1 MKSLVSEE
9 LSGKKNQLHALQV
22 WEIRQLYISSGVLMD
37 LVPVEWLREKIN
49 VT

>member
-9 LSGKKNQLHALQV
+9 LSGKKNQLHAVQV
-22 WEIRQLYISSGVLMD
+22 WEIRKLCVSSEVLMD
-37 LVPVEWLREKIN
+37 LDPVERLRETIN